1 MRQVVCGETLRCT
14 AIKQEKG
21 SLLSE
26 TADIAS
32 SWQLRELLTA
42 NVSHTTMSKTK
53 MVFSAVACAAVVG
66 VALAQVQASSTV
78 YLIDVDPARYAGPV
92 GQRVMLR
99 LGDQPRNVTIGTQD
113 EICVQLQRVE
123 GTEVIS
129 ARVRALRPE
138 PKTAAEIPLVGPNIA
153 PGTYRSTP
161 WGLLLRAMPGNPDAQ
176 ALVKVFGTDNAPVCT
191 L

>member
-1 MRQVVCGETLRCT
+1 MGK
-14 AIKQEKG
+14 I
-21 SLLSE
+21 
-26 TADIAS
+26 
-32 SWQLRELLTA
+32 
-42 NVSHTTMSKTK
+42 K
-53 MVFSAVACAAVVG
+53 MVFSAAACAAVVG

-78 YLIDVDPARYAGPV
+78 YLIDVDPARYAGPAS
-92 GQRVMLR
+92 QRVMLR
-99 LGDQPRNVTIGTQD
+99 VGDQPRNVTISTQD

-138 PKTAAEIPLVGPNIA
+138 PQMAAEIPLVGPNIA

-161 WGLLLRAMPGNPDAQ
+161 WGLLLRAMPGSPDAQ
-176 ALVKVFGTDNAPVCT
+176 AFVKVFGTDNAPVCT

>member
-1 MRQVVCGETLRCT
+1 MG
-14 AIKQEKG
+14 
-21 SLLSE
+21 
-26 TADIAS
+26 
-32 SWQLRELLTA
+32 
-42 NVSHTTMSKTK
+42 KTK
-53 MVFSAVACAAVVG
+53 IFFSAVACAAVVG
-66 VALAQVQASSTV
+66 VALAQVEASSTV
-78 YLIDVDPARYAGPV
+78 YLIDVDPARYAGPA

-99 LGDQPRNVTIGTQD
+99 VGDQPRNVTIGTQD

-138 PKTAAEIPLVGPNIA
+138 PQTAAEIRLVGPNIA

-161 WGLLLRAMPGNPDAQ
+161 WGLLLRAMPGTTDSNASVN
-176 ALVKVFGTDNAPVCT
+176 ALGTDNAPVCI